1 MTFSSGRKAI
11 RSALVAISLSQILF
25 LQLISTRNIEKYG
38 VKIICSV
45 HVVVLLGKIKI
56 NF

>member
-38 VKIICSV
+38 VKIISV